1 MRDKDSFNITAAV
14 CAAISLLLLIFPST
28 GLVHAARAVLTY
40 SLYPSVYAGGKAQ
53 FFLRGVPEN
62 FRQILSAAQKN
73 SELSEKVRNLEM
85 EIESLKAAVSENE
98 RLAEE
103 MKISR
108 SLSWKGKWARVLS
121 RDSRNWNG
129 FLTIDKGSSDGIYVN
144 DTVVAMNNGK
154 AALAGRIYETYP
166 HFSRVMLTGNT
177 AFSVIVSLGKNGR
190 EVLAEGN
197 GYSGMKIEYIPFD
210 LQLEDGTEVFS
221 APSATL
227 YIPNMRIGRLSKFYK
242 RDSDVSFF
250 SAEIILDADADSY
263 KELYVI
269 RHEVPDDL
277 VPPAEEGQL

>member
-1 MRDKDSFNITAAV
+1 MRDKESFNITAAI

-28 GLVHAARAVLTY
+28 GIVHAARAILTY

-62 FRQILSAAQKN
+62 FRQLLSAAQQN
-73 SELSEKVRNLEM
+73 VEMSEKIRKLEL
-85 EIESLKAAVSENE
+85 ELESIRSAVSEND
-98 RLAEE
+98 RLVAE
-103 MKISR
+103 MK
-108 SLSWKGKWARVLS
+108 LSKSSSWNGKWARVLS
-121 RDSRNWNG
+121 RDVRNWNG

-154 AALAGRIYETYP
+154 VSLAGRIYETYP

-227 YIPNMRIGRLSKFYK
+227 YIPNMRIGRLAKFYK
-242 RDSDVSFF
+242 RDSDVNFS

-269 RHEVPDDL
+269 RHIVPDDL
-277 VPPAEEGQL
+277 VPPVEEGQL